1 MLCKFPIDLTRGSRN
16 RDYVLKKLARLYKI
30 QQAQLFS
37 LVYTD
42 TLCRCKI
49 LLEILFGLVF
59 WLLNVTV
66 TTLYKKCSK
75 RIALVLCFEINKVVR
90 FEVCFNV
97 MLKIVSIE
105 WRKKAENKK
114 CYNVIVI
121 NVLICYGITVYCTK
135 SV

>member
-1 MLCKFPIDLTRGSRN
+1 MVVKCYCYNS
-16 RDYVLKKLARLYKI
+16 V
-30 QQAQLFS
+30 Q
-37 LVYTD
+37 
-42 TLCRCKI
+42 
-49 LLEILFGLVF
+49 
-59 WLLNVTV
+59 
-66 TTLYKKCSK
+66 KCSK
-75 RIALVLCFEINKVVR
+75 RIALVLCFEINKVVS

-135 SV
+135 KVYKNMHSERA